1 MTRSKPQ
8 PARVARELSRRE
20 AIRQILAASAL
31 ASALNLRGFGAELDS
46 PGIGFDPNL
55 LKKEIPWPR
64 ILTAAE
70 KRIVTALADLIIP
83 ADEFGPAAS
92 AVGVPDFIDEWV
104 SAPYEPQVKDHKI
117 LRDGF
122 AWIDAE
128 ATKRFSKG
136 FADCEPAQQT
146 AILEDIG
153 RQGSDAR
160 KHGRDFFLLLRD
172 RVAGGY
178 YTTPEGWKA
187 IGYVGNVPLAEFPG
201 PPAEALAHIGL
212 A

>member
-1 MTRSKPQ
+1 M
-8 PARVARELSRRE
+8 RR
-20 AIRQILAASAL
+20 ILAASAL
-31 ASALNLRGFGAELDS
+31 ATTLSLRGFAAELDA

-64 ILTAAE
+64 ILTESE
-70 KRIVTALADLIIP
+70 KRIVTALADVIIP

-104 SAPYEPQVKDHKI
+104 SAPYDAQVKDRKVI
-117 LRDGF
+117 RDGL

-128 ATKRFSKG
+128 AGKRFGKG
-136 FADCEPAQQT
+136 FADCEVAQQT
-146 AILEDIG
+146 AILEDIVKEG
-153 RQGSDAR
+153 TEAR
-160 KHGRDFFLLLRD
+160 KQARAFFVVFRD

-187 IGYVGNVPLAEFPG
+187 IGYTGNVPMAEFAG
-201 PPAEALAHIGL
+201 PPAEVLAHLGL